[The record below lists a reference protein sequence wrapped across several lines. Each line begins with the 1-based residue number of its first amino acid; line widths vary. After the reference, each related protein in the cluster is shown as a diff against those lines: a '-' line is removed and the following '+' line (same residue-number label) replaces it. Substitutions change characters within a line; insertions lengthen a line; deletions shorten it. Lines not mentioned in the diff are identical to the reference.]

1 MANHVKDESYP
12 TINAVDSS
20 KIGDVV
26 YVNIDGD
33 KSLKTLES
41 GEPLFRIDPQYGLR
55 KHDTSNKV
63 IPASK
68 PDKIK
73 NENHEKEQDCYKLLI

>member
-20 KIGDVV
+20 KIVDVF

-33 KSLKTLES
+33 KSLK
-41 GEPLFRIDPQYGLR
+41 
-55 KHDTSNKV
+55 H
-63 IPASK
+63 
-68 PDKIK
+68 
-73 NENHEKEQDCYKLLI
+73 